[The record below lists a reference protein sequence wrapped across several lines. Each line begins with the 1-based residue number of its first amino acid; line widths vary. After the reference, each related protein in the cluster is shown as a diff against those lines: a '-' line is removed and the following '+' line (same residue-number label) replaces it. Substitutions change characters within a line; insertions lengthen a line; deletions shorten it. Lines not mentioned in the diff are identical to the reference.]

1 MLTTNQQKNITISSK
16 PENINKVV
24 GELVVFFRGIRK
36 PYEHAIALSLT
47 EAVAN
52 AIVHGN
58 KSDPTKR
65 VFVKASTRPERLTI
79 QVSDEGSGFNPHKL
93 EDPTRKEN
101 LFKLGGRGIFFIRRY
116 MDEVRI
122 NPSGNQITMVK
133 YLT

>member
-1 MLTTNQQKNITISSK
+1 MLITNRQKNITISSK

-24 GELVVFFRGIRK
+24 GELVVFFRDIRK
-36 PYEHAIALSLT
+36 PDKHAIALSLT

-65 VFVKASTRPERLTI
+65 VFVKATTRPERLTI
-79 QVSDEGSGFNPHKL
+79 QVSDEGSGFNPQTL
-93 EDPTRKEN
+93 EDHTRKEH
-101 LFKLGGRGIFFIRRY
+101 LFKFGGRGIFFIRRF
-116 MDEVRI
+116 MDEVRF